1 MTTAAA
7 AFKKGATV
15 RFQSRVRKGKG
26 VITIVKQTGRGIWY
40 GVTTEGGGVVFVRVS
55 GLKAA

>member
-1 MTTAAA
+1 MATAAA

-15 RFQSRVRKGKG
+15 RFQSRVRKGRG
-26 VITIVKQTGRGIWY
+26 TIKSVKQTGRGIWY
-40 GVTTEGGGVVFVRVS
+40 GVETTDGDTIFVRVS